1 MTYVHAGV
9 LGTRSSH
16 DADKS
21 LPFVGDPPILED
33 TEAVYDPIDRNDET
47 GRPYCY
53 DNDNINDD
61 DNETVKDEN
70 KDKHDASASASTN
83 DNDNDDGAVAND
95 EPDDNGITHGNTI
108 ETATPRFPSDMT
120 IYENEFP

>member
-1 MTYVHAGV
+1 M

-21 LPFVGDPPILED
+21 LPFVGWGIRQSLED
-33 TEAVYDPIDRNDET
+33 TEAVYDPTPLIVSTRRDGT

-53 DNDNINDD
+53 DYENINDD

-95 EPDDNGITHGNTI
+95 EPDDNGITHGNTT
-108 ETATPRFPSDMT
+108 ETATPRFPSDLT